1 MSVLKKLAGETALYG
16 ISSIVGRFV
25 YFLLVP
31 LHTYIFD
38 KPESLADNS
47 ELFIYA
53 TLFNIIYTY
62 GMETTFFRFG
72 TALKTR
78 QHYYNII
85 LTSVIVSSV
94 VMSGLLIVFAE
105 PLINLLGYPGKQRL
119 IVWMAMII
127 AIDACV
133 AIPFAR
139 LRMENKAKRFV
150 KIRLINIG
158 INVFLNLFYI
168 GFCRAVS
175 NGKMFPELAEYVAYI
190 YNPSIGPDYIIWA
203 NFIANLYLIWAL
215 RNELIG
221 FKFSINWKAFKPLW
235 QYGFP
240 ILIMGVAGNINQT
253 ADRLMFRHLLPQGFY
268 KGQSVDDAF
277 SIYTNCYKLAIL
289 MAIVTQAFRYA
300 ADPFFFSKTEDKNAP
315 PVFAQVMKW
324 FIIAGCV
331 LWVGIGVNLEI
342 FGQLIGETYRSGL
355 VVVPVLLFANLLV
368 GIYWN
373 LSVWFKLTDKT
384 YYASRITFIG
394 MICSIIL
401 NVLLIPKIGY
411 MGSAVSF
418 TISSMVMVFVCY
430 KWGQKYFPVPYQIK
444 SAFFYI
450 GAAGS
455 LILLDNYVNFD
466 SYVVSVIFSI
476 SLCTV
481 FGLMVYLGE
490 IRNKRISI
498 SATNTD
504 QNGK

>member
-38 KPESLADNS
+38 KPESLADNN

-72 TALKTR
+72 TTLKTR

-119 IVWMAMII
+119 IVWLAMII

-150 KIRLINIG
+150 KVRLINIG
-158 INVFLNLFYI
+158 INVFLNLFYL

-175 NGKMFPELAEYVAYI
+175 SGKMFPELAEYVSYI
-190 YNPSIGPDYIIWA
+190 YNPTIGADYIIWA

-215 RNELIG
+215 RKELIG
-221 FKFSINWKAFKPLW
+221 FKFSINWQAFKPLW

-240 ILIMGVAGNINQT
+240 ILIMGLAGNINQI
-253 ADRLMFRHLLPQGFY
+253 ADRLMFRHLLPEGFY
-268 KGQSVDDAF
+268 PGQSVDDAF
-277 SIYTNCYKLAIL
+277 GIYTSCYKLAIL

-324 FIIAGCV
+324 FIIAGCF
-331 LWVGIGVNLEI
+331 LWVCIGVNLEV
-342 FGQLIGETYRSGL
+342 FGLILGKNYRSGL
-355 VVVPVLLFANLLV
+355 VAVPILLFANLLV

-384 YYASRITFIG
+384 YYAVRITFIG
-394 MICSIIL
+394 MMCSIIL
-401 NVLLIPKIGY
+401 NLLLIPKIGY
-411 MGSAVSF
+411 VGSAVSF
-418 TISSMVMVFVCY
+418 TIASMVMVVVCY
-430 KWGQKYFPVPYQIK
+430 QWGQKHFPVPYQVK

-450 GAAGS
+450 GTAGI
-455 LILLDNYVNFD
+455 LILIDTYVSFT
-466 SYVVSVIFSI
+466 SYIVSVIFSI
-476 SLCTV
+476 SLCLIFSLT
-481 FGLMVYLGE
+481 VYLRE
-490 IRNKRISI
+490 VYSKRISTI
-498 SATNTD
+498 NTD
-504 QNGK
+504 QNK